1 MIVNTKLL
9 SIPPY
14 ISTSWKDVELL
25 LSDGEH
31 TLNVYLKNGTIIKIA
46 HLLKEQ
52 LELIFKVHQEVL
64 MQKPKDIP
72 PSLIDPLFFNFS
84 GPFLEHD
91 PEMSDAEPL
100 PEEIKLKLK
109 SLVDTFPKL
118 EKSKLPKFH
127 DNCNCPH
134 CQLMALLSDEEDTC
148 EIEEVIDDKDL
159 QFALW
164 NVEKLT
170 DKDFKLSHPDE
181 PEIFHVNLNQT
192 PCCSCQKPCCEHL
205 AYVLRNQ

>member
-25 LSDGEH
+25 LSDGEN
-31 TLNVYLKNGTIIKIA
+31 TLNVYLKNGTVIKIA
-46 HLLKEQ
+46 HLMKEH

-64 MQKPKDIP
+64 MQKQHDIP

-91 PEMSDAEPL
+91 AEMSDADPL
-100 PEEIKLKLK
+100 PDEIKQKLR
-109 SLVDTFPKL
+109 SLIRSFPKL
-118 EKSKLPKFH
+118 EKSQLPQFH
-127 DNCNCPH
+127 ENCNCPH
-134 CQLMALLSDEEDTC
+134 CQLMNLLSDKENEGFEE
-148 EIEEVIDDKDL
+148 ELIDDKDL
-159 QFALW
+159 VFAPW
-164 NVEKLT
+164 QVEKKS
-170 DKDFKLSHPDE
+170 DKCFVLSHPDLE
-181 PEIFHVNLNQT
+181 ERFEVNLESFPT
-192 PCCSCQKPCCEHL
+192 CSCNQGSCEHL